1 MSLRV
6 DNCTRFGNGSEPTP
20 YAHMYVLLCG
30 MRRCAGY
37 LESTMHGMVL
47 QVEEGEGE
55 GLGLETANKT
65 EGEPRQKWNFADV
78 E

>member
-1 MSLRV
+1 
-6 DNCTRFGNGSEPTP
+6 
-20 YAHMYVLLCG
+20 
-30 MRRCAGY
+30 MRHACAGY
-37 LESTMHGMVL
+37 LESKMHGMVL

-65 EGEPRQKWNFADV
+65 EGEPRQKWYFADV